1 MCTCR
6 VSTSRR
12 TGADKGEGGSNTAS
26 AEPGSEAQSASGQ
39 GDSSANSSD
48 VSNRAREVAYLR
60 YGSYSA
66 LVDGEQVEEVIGNH
80 YFSSQCGEGTVQ
92 QVSAPNLVQ
101 QRNVLVECGS
111 TQCEFE
117 IKVYEIEESSYA
129 SRDSHLQASSSPQ
142 VADQVDIRSTPV
154 VHNNLV
160 QGTESSPPDSAQSCP
175 QLYTES
181 NSQFREHPPSH
192 AQTSAHLH
200 AVQSTSEIHYD
211 ESRHPRHAETFP
223 QLHARNSS
231 SSSSCAELASTRRH
245 PTQSAIRHRSVPLGT
260 LV

>member
-6 VSTSRR
+6 VSASRR
-12 TGADKGEGGSNTAS
+12 TGADKGEGGSDTAS

-60 YGSYSA
+60 YGPCLA
-66 LVDGEQVEEVIGNH
+66 LVDGKQTEQVKFGNH
-80 YFSSQCGEGTVQ
+80 YFSSQCGEDTVQ
-92 QVSAPNLVQ
+92 QVSASNSVQ
-101 QRNVLVECGS
+101 HRNVLVECGS

-129 SRDSHLQASSSPQ
+129 SSDSHLRASSSPQ
-142 VADQVDIRSTPV
+142 VADQVDVRSTPV

-175 QLYTES
+175 QLYTGS

-200 AVQSTSEIHYD
+200 AVQSVSVIHYD
-211 ESRHPRHAETFP
+211 ESRHPQHAETLP
-223 QLHARNSS
+223 QLRARN
-231 SSSSCAELASTRRH
+231 SSSSCAELASTRRD
-245 PTQSAIRHRSVPLGT
+245 PTQSAIRHRSAPLGT